1 MFVNFLIQ
9 IIGCDKLQI
18 EAEKYI
24 VKIFGIFL
32 LVTTKKKNVEEF
44 LALESSVLINFL
56 KKDIQCDEKLILFC
70 IIGEQSIF
78 IN

>member
-1 MFVNFLIQ
+1 M
-9 IIGCDKLQI
+9 QI

-24 VKIFGIFL
+24 IKIFGIFL
-32 LVTTKKKNVEEF
+32 SMTTKKKNVEEF
-44 LALESSVLINFL
+44 LALESSVLVDIL

-70 IIGEQSIF
+70 VIGETIVC